1 MTNETRHAI
10 YETKGRA
17 REFSE
22 LAANLYTG
30 CGHGCIYCWGPNV
43 THQTNE
49 AFHNEPRPRADILE
63 MLERD
68 ATRYQ
73 RKGETRSILLCFTT
87 DPYQPIETEHKI
99 TQRAIDILHA
109 HNLRVT
115 ILTKA
120 GQLANEGILQL
131 RPGDAFATTLTFTST
146 IESSRWEPHAAPPGE
161 RLINL
166 MVAKN
171 RGINTWVSCEPVID
185 AEVTLELIRIAHR
198 VAGHFKVGKLN
209 YHPQAELVN
218 WPVFARRVVAQ
229 LDNLGASYYI
239 KKDLAEY
246 LPPDIAKRLRQKGA
260 IE

>member
-1 MTNETRHAI
+1 MTIGSRQAI

-43 THQTNE
+43 THQDKK
-49 AFHNEPRPRADILE
+49 AFYDEPKPRKDILE
-63 MLERD
+63 ILERD

-73 RKGETRSILLCFTT
+73 CKGETRPILLCFTT

-131 RPGDAFATTLTFTST
+131 RPGDAFATTLTLTST
-146 IESSRWEPHAAPPGE
+146 IETSYWEPHTGTPEE
-161 RLINL
+161 RVDNL
-166 MVAKN
+166 RLAKD
-171 RGINTWVSCEPVID
+171 RGIETWVSCEPVIYTD
-185 AEVTLELIRIAHR
+185 DTLELIRATDSFVDHY
-198 VAGHFKVGKLN
+198 KVGTLN
-209 YHPQAELVN
+209 YHPRAKLIN
-218 WPVFARRVVAQ
+218 WHKFALEVVDL
-229 LDNLGASYYI
+229 LDSLAASYYI
-239 KKDLAEY
+239 KKDLAKY

-260 IE
+260 IQ